1 MYSKILKLTNR
12 TSATFYLKNII
23 KKAVVMNGKKGKK
36 SSIIKNINSNFK
48 HEDSVNNILD
58 NEFPINIM
66 TFKNIQID
74 EIYLNFLKK
83 YLRRIDIESN
93 IKPKNRYNKTLLEL

>member
-1 MYSKILKLTNR
+1 
-12 TSATFYLKNII
+12 
-23 KKAVVMNGKKGKK
+23 MNGKKGKK